1 MFYYDIKESGKRIK
15 ELRKQKGLTQ
25 EELAEKLNISYSM
38 VGKIEIGYT
47 GISIDLLIQLVVL
60 FEVSM
65 EYIILG
71 QEITSRKVREQIDFM
86 AEQFSV
92 LQKMMDIN
100 NSQ

>member
-15 ELRKQKGLTQ
+15 ELRQQKGLTQ
-25 EELAEKLNISYSM
+25 EELAERLNISYSM

-71 QEITSRKVREQIDFM
+71 QEITSRKVKEQIDFM
-86 AEQFSV
+86 AEQFSM
-92 LQKMMDIN
+92 LQKMMEIN

>member
-71 QEITSRKVREQIDFM
+71 QEITSRRVREQIDFM

>member
-15 ELRKQKGLTQ
+15 ELRKKKGLTQ
-25 EELAEKLNISYSM
+25 EQLAEELNISYSM

-47 GISIDLLIQLVVL
+47 GISIDLMIQMMEL

-71 QEITSRKVREQIDFM
+71 QEFTSRKIKEQADFM

-92 LQKMMDIN
+92 LQKMMGMN